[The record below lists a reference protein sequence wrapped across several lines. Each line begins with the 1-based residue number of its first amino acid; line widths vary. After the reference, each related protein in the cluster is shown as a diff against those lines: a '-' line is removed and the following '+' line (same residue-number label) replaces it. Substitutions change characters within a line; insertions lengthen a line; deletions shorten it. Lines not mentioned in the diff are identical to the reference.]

1 MIEQE
6 NKEFEKRNE
15 RHSLDMNHEQR
26 ENQQ

>member
-6 NKEFEKRNE
+6 NKELEKRNE
-15 RHSLDMNHEQR
+15 RHSLDMNPEQR